1 MLGLSG
7 VAMSPMLCIA
17 LPRRVVL
24 GNAVSNHWQG
34 RLRPTYREV
43 LQLTCCSNG
52 KHHRNNE

>member
-1 MLGLSG
+1 
-7 VAMSPMLCIA
+7 MSPMLCIA